1 MVRRWDWRIPQR
13 WTSYLGLLYVLAYG
27 VDLLLVSRGFVA
39 ATVHLVLFGLVIKLF
54 SVERYRDLLYLA
66 MLAFMEILAAA
77 MLTVET
83 SFLTAFAVFVLVAIG
98 SFICLEIRR
107 SAAVS
112 ARTGL
117 SDITPGPHFRALYR
131 ALLGITIAQAA
142 GIALLGTLIFFVC
155 RACRADT

>member
-1 MVRRWDWRIPQR
+1 MLGAEDSTR
-13 WTSYLGLLYVLAYG
+13 WTSFLGLLYVLAYG
-27 VDLLLVSRGFVA
+27 VDLLMVSRGFVT

-66 MLAFMEILAAA
+66 ILAFMEILAAA

-83 SFLTAFAVFVLVAIG
+83 GFFTAFTLFVLVAIG
-98 SFICLEIRR
+98 TFICLEIRR
-107 SAAVS
+107 SAAIS

-117 SDITPGPHFRALYR
+117 SDITPGPHFQALYR

-142 GIALLGTLIFFVC
+142 GVAL
-155 RACRADT
+155 